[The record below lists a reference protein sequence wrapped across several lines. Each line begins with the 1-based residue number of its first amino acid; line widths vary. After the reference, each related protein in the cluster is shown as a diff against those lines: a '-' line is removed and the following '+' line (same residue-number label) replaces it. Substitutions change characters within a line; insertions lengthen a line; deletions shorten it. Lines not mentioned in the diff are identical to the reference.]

1 MIAGPNFWD
10 STVITFFSLL
20 ISKLRLS
27 FVSKYGYDAIA
38 LFFPHIL
45 LYWSFSKVPYCAISK
60 GHAVFFLLWCSK
72 NTFFYPH
79 SFHWCSAFIHPLS
92 ECSVFGVHFIK
103 APLLKNAVCSDW
115 SALAGLRRLPTLF
128 PLQLCLCFCNYSH
141 AWGIAHLHM
150 ALCFPNTDFN
160 WTDSPGT
167 LTAAEVC

>member
-72 NTFFYPH
+72 NTFFILTV
-79 SFHWCSAFIHPLS
+79 FIGAVPL
-92 ECSVFGVHFIK
+92 FI
-103 APLLKNAVCSDW
+103 LCLNALFLASISLRPPSW
-115 SALAGLRRLPTLF
+115 KTQSALIDRLS
-128 PLQLCLCFCNYSH
+128 Q
-141 AWGIAHLHM
+141 AWGDYPP
-150 ALCFPNTDFN
+150 CFPFSSACVFAT
-160 WTDSPGT
+160 
-167 LTAAEVC
+167 TAMLGALLIYTWHCVSQTQTSIGQTALVH